1 LQEVQANNAKAQADV
16 ARYKALVDK
25 NEVSRSEYDQV
36 IATSKALAASVDS
49 ARASAEAAQKVVDQ
63 RHAQLEEARSM
74 MESAT
79 VNAPNQVAISK
90 ANLQS
95 RQADVQAMK
104 AQLDR
109 AQLDLSY
116 CKIVAPVAGVIS
128 KRTAEVGEH
137 VSKGQRLVTLADL
150 GDLWVT
156 ANYKESQLR
165 QMHPGQ
171 SVTISVDAF
180 DQDFEGTVEAMPG
193 STGSVTSLLPPENA
207 TGNYV
212 KVVQRL
218 PVRIRFKPGQ
228 QGLDR
233 LRPGMSVVPKVWLK

>member
-1 LQEVQANNAKAQADV
+1 M
-16 ARYKALVDK
+16 
-25 NEVSRSEYDQV
+25 
-36 IATSKALAASVDS
+36 T
-49 ARASAEAAQKVVDQ
+49 
-63 RHAQLEEARSM
+63 
-74 MESAT
+74 
-79 VNAPNQVAISK
+79 
-90 ANLQS
+90 
-95 RQADVQAMK
+95 
-104 AQLDR
+104 
-109 AQLDLSY
+109 
-116 CKIVAPVAGVIS
+116 GVIS
-128 KRTAEVGEH
+128 KRTVEVGEH
-137 VSKGQRLVTLADL
+137 VGRGQRLVTLADL

-156 ANYKESQLR
+156 ANFKESQLK

-180 DQDFEGTVEAMPG
+180 DQDFEGTIEAMPG

-228 QGLDR
+228 KGLER